1 MANSAKARERVYYQT
16 DSHWNY
22 NGAVVGYDEIMRAV
36 QARLRGTGRIGR
48 LARVDLRVRVPAGLP
63 RAALVARIVDELF
76 EVVR

>member
-1 MANSAKARERVYYQT
+1 MRCE
-16 DSHWNY
+16 
-22 NGAVVGYDEIMRAV
+22 AVAIEELVLRLPGVAAAEAPALADEIMRAV

-48 LARVDLRVRVPAGLP
+48 LARVNLRVRVPAGLP

>member
-1 MANSAKARERVYYQT
+1 MRCE
-16 DSHWNY
+16 
-22 NGAVVGYDEIMRAV
+22 AVAIEELVLRLPGVAAAEAPALADEIMRAV

-48 LARVDLRVRVPAGLP
+48 LARVDLRVRVPAALL